1 MARVVRAAAEGAEA
15 EVEAGGMGGGI
26 IPTMNL
32 DGLKNRLR
40 TFVTDVTD
48 FPVLPTAATLWE
60 RFQQDRLGLT
70 ASSLTFTTTLALV
83 PFFAVVL
90 AVFTAFP
97 LFAEMKGALEQWL
110 IDSLI
115 PSSIS
120 KNVLDYL
127 TQFATKASEL
137 GTVGLA
143 VLFVTALSLM
153 LTIDHTLNAIW
164 RVSAT
169 RPLGQRLLVYWAA
182 LTLGPLVMAGSLAI
196 TSYVVSHSRGL
207 IPDVPG
213 SVGFALDTLQAALMV
228 GGLTLLYRFVPNTP
242 VKWKH
247 ALAGAVFVAVCIGLA
262 KQILGWYL
270 SSMPTYSLIYGAFAT
285 VPILLLWIYLCWLIV
300 LFGAVIAAYLP
311 SLLSGVA
318 RRGGGPGWEFQL
330 AVEVLQALSRMRGT
344 ATRGLKLPQLANLLR
359 VDTLQ
364 LSPVMEALQSL
375 DWVGQLATERDNE
388 EPRHVL
394 LIEPTKEP
402 LRPLVERLLLKPDR
416 ALDACWQNEGVAGLT
431 VADLLT
437 VPAPHVADGKLKAP
451 VKADIKQ
458 NRDPALRE

>member
-1 MARVVRAAAEGAEA
+1 
-15 EVEAGGMGGGI
+15 MGGGI
-26 IPTMNL
+26 IPSMKL
-32 DGLKNRLR
+32 DGPKSLDGIKNRLK
-40 TFVTDVTD
+40 TFVTDITD

-70 ASSLTFTTTLALV
+70 ASSLTFTTVLALV

-97 LFAEMKGALEQWL
+97 LFSEMKGALEQWL

-115 PSSIS
+115 PASIA

-164 RVSAT
+164 RVSAA

-182 LTLGPLVMAGSLAI
+182 LTLGPLVLGGSLAI

-207 IPDVPG
+207 IPVLPG
-213 SVGFALDTLQAALMV
+213 GINLALDTLQAALMV

-247 ALAGAVFVAVCIGLA
+247 ALAGGVFVAVCIGLA

-318 RRGGGPGWEFQL
+318 RRSGGPGWEFQL
-330 AVEVLQALSRMRGT
+330 AVEVLQALARMRGT
-344 ATRGLKLPQLANLLR
+344 PTRGLKLPQLASLLR

-394 LIEPTKEP
+394 LIEPTQEP

-416 ALDACWQNEGVAGLT
+416 ALDAWWQNDGVAKLT
-431 VADLLT
+431 VADLLN
-437 VPAPHVADGKLKAP
+437 VPAPHVADAQP
-451 VKADIKQ
+451 VG
-458 NRDPALRE
+458 RDRGVFKKKRGPDLEE

>member
-1 MARVVRAAAEGAEA
+1 
-15 EVEAGGMGGGI
+15 MGGGI

-83 PFFAVVL
+83 PFFAVAL

-97 LFAEMKGALEQWL
+97 LFAELKGALEQWL

-115 PSSIS
+115 PASIS
-120 KNVLDYL
+120 RNVLDYL

-143 VLFVTALSLM
+143 VLAVTALSLM

-164 RVSAT
+164 RVSAH

-182 LTLGPLVMAGSLAI
+182 LTLGPLAMGGSLAI
-196 TSYVVSHSRGL
+196 TSYVVTRSRGL
-207 IPDVPG
+207 IPQLPG
-213 SVGFALDTLQAALMV
+213 GLNLVLDTIQFALMV

-247 ALAGAVFVAVCIGLA
+247 ALAGGMFVAVCIGLA
-262 KQILGWYL
+262 KQILSWYL
-270 SSMPTYSLIYGAFAT
+270 SRMPTYSLIYGAFAT
-285 VPILLLWIYLCWLIV
+285 LPILLLWIYLSWLIV

-318 RRGGGPGWEFQL
+318 RRGGGPGWDFEL
-330 AVEVLQALSRMRGT
+330 AIEMLQELLRVRDLPR
-344 ATRGLKLPQLANLLR
+344 RGLTLPQLAALLR

-364 LSPVMEALQSL
+364 LSPVLEALRGM
-375 DWVGQLATERDNE
+375 DWVGELATRGDNE

-394 LIEPTKEP
+394 LIDPAKEL
-402 LRPLVERLLLKPDR
+402 LRPLVARLLLAPGP
-416 ALDACWQNEGVAGLT
+416 ALDAWWHHPGVSELA
-431 VADLLT
+431 VADLL
-437 VPAPHVADGKLKAP
+437 V
-451 VKADIKQ
+451 
-458 NRDPALRE
+458 RDPRLEAKSASGALPSGASSS